1 MIQNISKDDGT
12 NNIITN
18 FYSSRSVN
26 VITVTRNEESPTIVI
41 HCCKATVLYVVLACS
56 ITYMGIH
63 LHIMCKNVD
72 FFYNIFMQNTRIK
85 RISSHAIATGHS
97 INSCTDSKLEDI

>member
-1 MIQNISKDDGT
+1 MIQNVSKDDGT

-56 ITYMGIH
+56 ITSWAFIYTLCAKMY
-63 LHIMCKNVD
+63 L
-72 FFYNIFMQNTRIK
+72 F
-85 RISSHAIATGHS
+85 
-97 INSCTDSKLEDI
+97 L